1 MKRTS
6 FRKIMLMALS
16 TLSFYFYGF
25 EPTATKELLLA
36 YLENDLELQNL
47 TLEARK
53 AELSLEYS
61 KVSNG
66 FDLKLNSGNIVLT
79 LSEDGTKI
87 KANPSLQLSIPQ
99 ASGLSLSAETTFSQ
113 IAQTGQGSGNDL
125 GSGADGAV
133 LSDTSLSAQLDLVS
147 TNSLSRKLALLKAQ
161 RTLTQARRNLQK
173 GALEAEND
181 FYTQLK
187 ALLSSIKTLIKAEQ
201 SLYSDTIDFEAVK
214 ATGYSEKSS
223 TYRLAQMK
231 VLSDKHSVESSLR
244 DLINDYIVFY
254 KKCGYDISLSPSQN
268 YMELI
273 PQDIESVESVN
284 VLDFERDNYSKIEAA
299 VWTNQINSLERKLN
313 SNFSLS
319 AGAGYTFDNSST
331 NSDSI
336 DTALSAA
343 YGGLSVSAGLAIPV
357 NAAANTSASPA
368 LTMAFSL
375 SPSTFKKNF
384 LQTKEAAL
392 TEEQELLDI
401 QTAQTDY
408 ETYILLAAQELESML
423 WEKESA
429 KENYEM
435 YSKLAAELEG
445 WYKQGIISES
455 EYMSAKTNAAM
466 YQVEILMNMLDLIIF
481 NDEVQA
487 NFVIDGENK

>member
-1 MKRTS
+1 MKRMS
-6 FRKIMLMALS
+6 FRKIMLIALS

-25 EPTATKELLLA
+25 EPLATKELLLA

-53 AELSLEYS
+53 SELSLEYS

-113 IAQTGQGSGNDL
+113 ISQTGQ

-187 ALLSSIKTLIKAEQ
+187 ALLSSIKMLIKAEQ

-244 DLINDYIVFY
+244 ELINDYVVFY

-299 VWTNQINSLERKLN
+299 VWTNQINSMERKLN

-319 AGAGYTFDNSST
+319 AGAGYTFDNTST

-336 DTALSAA
+336 DTQLTAA

-375 SPSTFKKNF
+375 SPSTFKKNS
-384 LQTKEAAL
+384 LQKKEAAL

-429 KENYEM
+429 EENYEM